1 MRFRLA
7 YVLVPLAVVAGVL
20 ALLLAGDVRSWRDLF
35 RHDALQYS
43 AAPRRPVELAAST
56 SLPRAFSK
64 SLLGVGDDQKW
75 LTALRKFQLAYQDT
89 LGLNSLARSDYLLL
103 NQGEA
108 ALRKV
113 TQDPDPARASQAYNL
128 LAVLTFREALPGTGT
143 DPNLLQQA
151 LTDFQDAVRLDANDE
166 QAKENLELGLRVL
179 IAVNKIQ
186 QGQAPGRVATKKKQG
201 GYGGP
206 PGEGY

>member
-1 MRFRLA
+1 MKLR
-7 YVLVPLAVVAGVL
+7 YVLIPLALVLGVL
-20 ALLLAGDVRSWRDLF
+20 AVLLAGDVRSWRDLF

-43 AAPRRPVELAAST
+43 SAPRQPVRLEAST
-56 SLPRAFSK
+56 RLPRTVSK
-64 SLLGVGDDQKW
+64 SLLGVGDDQRW
-75 LTALRKFQLAYQDT
+75 LTALRKFQLAYRDT
-89 LGLNSLARSDYLLL
+89 LGLNSLGRSDYLLL

-113 TQDPDPARASQAYNL
+113 TQDPDPVRASQAYNL

-143 DPNLLQQA
+143 DPNLLQA
-151 LTDFQDAVRLDANDE
+151 SLTDLQDAVRLDPNDE

-186 QGQAPGRVATKKKQG
+186 QGQSPGKTPTKQKQG
-201 GYGGP
+201 GFGGP